1 MKYCATHNQWY
12 PCDSYCTYCGL
23 PSWWSGVTTN
33 LVLYCDDCKK
43 STAGKCLKHS
53 KMIYEQPTNKI

>member
-12 PCDSYCTYCGL
+12 PNDSFCTYCGL
-23 PSWWSGVTTN
+23 PSWWLSVTTN

-43 STAGKCLKHS
+43 NTAGKCPKHS
-53 KMIYEQPTNKI
+53 QIIF